1 MKKILMTL
9 CAFAFVVSTAGIAA
23 AGAPAEKDTKA
34 AAGKD
39 KPAKEEK
46 AAPAKD
52 DKAAGD
58 KAKK

>member
-1 MKKILMTL
+1 MKKLLMTL

-23 AGAPAEKDTKA
+23 AAAPAEKDTKA
-34 AAGKD
+34 AKD

-52 DKAAGD
+52 EKAAGD

>member
-1 MKKILMTL
+1 MKKFLMTL

-34 AAGKD
+34 AKD

-52 DKAAGD
+52 EKAAGD

>member
-23 AGAPAEKDTKA
+23 AGPPAEKDTKA
-34 AAGKD
+34 AKD

-52 DKAAGD
+52 EKAAGD

>member
-1 MKKILMTL
+1 MKKFLMTL

-34 AAGKD
+34 AKGD

-52 DKAAGD
+52 EKAAGD